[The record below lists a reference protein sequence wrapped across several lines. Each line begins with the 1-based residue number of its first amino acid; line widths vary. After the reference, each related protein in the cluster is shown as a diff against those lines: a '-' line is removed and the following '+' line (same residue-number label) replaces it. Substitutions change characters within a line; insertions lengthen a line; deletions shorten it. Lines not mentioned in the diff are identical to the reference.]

1 MSEVRMI
8 DANKLKNDVNAQVS
22 ILNALSVSTGIDEL
36 RQIGEELQRG
46 MFAEIDKQP
55 TVNAVP
61 VVRCKDCLYH
71 TDAYPYDEE
80 DELIPSNAVFCRHFE
95 VIRDKNWFC
104 ADGERKTE

>member
-1 MSEVRMI
+1 MEQRLI
-8 DANKLKNDVNAQVS
+8 DANTIKLEKGFFEKVDNVPKFYEW
-22 ILNALSVSTGIDEL
+22 LG
-36 RQIGEELQRG
+36 
-46 MFAEIDKQP
+46 KQP
-55 TVNAVP
+55 TVQAVP

-104 ADGERKTE
+104 ADGKPKEVIED